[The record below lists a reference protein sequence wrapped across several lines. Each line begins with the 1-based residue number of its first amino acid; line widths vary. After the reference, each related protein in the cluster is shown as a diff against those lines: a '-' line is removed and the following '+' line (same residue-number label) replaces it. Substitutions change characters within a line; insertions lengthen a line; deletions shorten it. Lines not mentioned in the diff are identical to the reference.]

1 MANGGVQQIMN
12 LGFPK
17 QKLNQNRNESE
28 NLSDFGFA
36 TDCRNPTTLGF
47 RLEVCRIPRVELVY

>member
-1 MANGGVQQIMN
+1 MN

-17 QKLNQNRNESE
+17 QKLDLNQNESE

-36 TDCRNPTTLGF
+36 KK
-47 RLEVCRIPRVELVY
+47 

>member
-1 MANGGVQQIMN
+1 MMN

-17 QKLNQNRNESE
+17 QKLNPNPNQSE

-36 TDCRNPTTLGF
+36 KDCQNPTTLGF
-47 RLEVCRIPRVELVY
+47 RLEVRRIPRVELVY

>member
-1 MANGGVQQIMN
+1 MN

-17 QKLNQNRNESE
+17 QKLDLNQNESE

-36 TDCRNPTTLGF
+36 KNNVLIRQHSDSNCVTSL
-47 RLEVCRIPRVELVY
+47 LVCVLSCL